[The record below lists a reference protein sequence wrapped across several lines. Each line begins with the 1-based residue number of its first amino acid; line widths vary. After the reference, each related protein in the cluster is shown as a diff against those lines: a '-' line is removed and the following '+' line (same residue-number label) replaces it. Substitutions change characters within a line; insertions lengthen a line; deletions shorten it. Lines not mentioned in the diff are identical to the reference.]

1 MKYFLWRLLGQ
12 RFWLKLKSH
21 YESFGIN
28 FYCEYEMR
36 KKVTRNHYLY
46 KLIGTPEGAVAKEA

>member
-1 MKYFLWRLLGQ
+1 MKYFLWRFLRR

-21 YESFGIN
+21 YESHGMR
-28 FYCEYEMR
+28 FYCEYQMR

-46 KLIGTPEGAVAKEA
+46 KLIGTPEGAVKEI

>member
-21 YESFGIN
+21 YESHGIR
-28 FYCEYEMR
+28 FYCEFEMK

-46 KLIGTPEGAVAKEA
+46 KLIGTPEGAV